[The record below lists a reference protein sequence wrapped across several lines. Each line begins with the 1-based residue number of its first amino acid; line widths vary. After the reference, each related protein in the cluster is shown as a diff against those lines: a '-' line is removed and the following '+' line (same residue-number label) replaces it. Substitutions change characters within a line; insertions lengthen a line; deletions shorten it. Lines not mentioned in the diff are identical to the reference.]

1 MSGFIAKIVF
11 AQIKPDDLEHVKA
24 LPRSFGA
31 DNITKGLTIAFGVA
45 GGIAL
50 IVVAY
55 GGLKFVLSQ
64 GNPQEITKAKNTIID
79 GLIGLAVIIAS
90 GGIVGFVVNALT

>member
-1 MSGFIAKIVF
+1 MILRGSLSLL
-11 AQIKPDDLEHVKA
+11 AQISKSDLRDINQLPTTFSDDNFA
-24 LPRSFGA
+24 
-31 DNITKGLTIAFGVA
+31 NGLRIAFGVA

-50 IVVAY
+50 VVVAY

-79 GLIGLAVIIAS
+79 GLIGLTVIVGA
-90 GGIVGFVVNALT
+90 GGIIGFVVGLLT